1 MSGET
6 VNVGGTSFRIE
17 PLSGPENWMPWKR
30 RMTAIFRELELV
42 ELIADTA
49 KAPEARVP
57 SAPTEDEKKAI
68 RAWEKKDEK
77 VRTRIELAIANSE
90 FVHLLGAETARDQW
104 KQLCTVY
111 ESRGRLGILAAW
123 RALFRAQANEDF
135 EMKTHIG
142 TLRTMQEQ
150 LHAMGSVISDE
161 DFVMILI
168 TSLPE
173 SWDMYTSAY
182 LGSMGNKPTLK
193 SHEIIAILTEEYNRR
208 RG

>member
-17 PLSGPENWMPWKR
+17 PLSGPENWMTWKR

-49 KAPEARVP
+49 KALEARVP

-111 ESRGRLGILAAW
+111 ESRGRLRILAAR
-123 RALFRAQANEDF
+123 RALLCTPPPVQVGSEQIQAEY
-135 EMKTHIG
+135 EQSKQSPS
-142 TLRTMQEQ
+142 RSEWTM
-150 LHAMGSVISDE
+150 
-161 DFVMILI
+161 
-168 TSLPE
+168 
-173 SWDMYTSAY
+173 
-182 LGSMGNKPTLK
+182 
-193 SHEIIAILTEEYNRR
+193 
-208 RG
+208 